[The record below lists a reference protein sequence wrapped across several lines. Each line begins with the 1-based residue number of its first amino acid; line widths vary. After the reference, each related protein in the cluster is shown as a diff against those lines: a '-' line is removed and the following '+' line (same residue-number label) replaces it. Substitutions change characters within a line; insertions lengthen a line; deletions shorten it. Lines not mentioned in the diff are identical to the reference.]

1 MLQLHFQALAFSSPS
16 LLAVGSFF
24 FFLYIWLAPWGV
36 LSFSL
41 KLAGFGAMW
50 RQLAL

>member
-24 FFLYIWLAPWGV
+24 FFFTFGWLLGESCHSP
-36 LSFSL
+36 
-41 KLAGFGAMW
+41 
-50 RQLAL
+50 

>member
-16 LLAVGSFF
+16 LLAVGSF

>member
-24 FFLYIWLAPWGV
+24 FFFFTFGWLLGESCHSP
-36 LSFSL
+36 
-41 KLAGFGAMW
+41 
-50 RQLAL
+50 